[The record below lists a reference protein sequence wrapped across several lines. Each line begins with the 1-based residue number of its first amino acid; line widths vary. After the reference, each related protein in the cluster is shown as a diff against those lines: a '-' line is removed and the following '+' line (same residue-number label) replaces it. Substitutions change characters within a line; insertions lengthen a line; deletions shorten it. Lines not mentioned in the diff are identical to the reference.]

1 MGVGGIVGIAKCCT
15 FLLQLDLIE
24 WHKKQS
30 YVFILQIG
38 FMTGNV
44 YSAKCR
50 TAFLYHSIKPH
61 CTKSLPL
68 SCCLLNHPN
77 PTFTLSYFR

>member
-30 YVFILQIG
+30 YVFNLQIG

-44 YSAKCR
+44 CKC
-50 TAFLYHSIKPH
+50 KM
-61 CTKSLPL
+61 
-68 SCCLLNHPN
+68 
-77 PTFTLSYFR
+77 

>member
-1 MGVGGIVGIAKCCT
+1 MGITERCT

-30 YVFILQIG
+30 YVFISQIG

-44 YSAKCR
+44 CKCKMSDC
-50 TAFLYHSIKPH
+50 FLV
-61 CTKSLPL
+61 PL
-68 SCCLLNHPN
+68 YQTPLYQESTVVLLLFAPPN